1 METTMRSGRAA
12 VRSRWTLPGVALFLG
27 VVFLVAQWIGG
38 DPRGG
43 LISLAIMAA
52 VGAVFLLGGR
62 WDPVRQLRGD
72 TQDERGAAID
82 LRATAAA
89 GTVVILVVILG
100 FVVKVAQGEDPS
112 PYAEIGAVGGVAY
125 IAALAWLRRRL

>member
-1 METTMRSGRAA
+1 METTMRSGREAM
-12 VRSRWTLPGVALFLG
+12 RSRWTLPGVALFLG

-38 DPRGG
+38 DPQGG
-43 LISLAIMAA
+43 LISFAIMAA

-82 LRATAAA
+82 LRATAVA

-112 PYAEIGAVGGVAY
+112 PYAEIGAAGGVAY

>member
-1 METTMRSGRAA
+1 
-12 VRSRWTLPGVALFLG
+12 
-27 VVFLVAQWIGG
+27 
-38 DPRGG
+38 
-43 LISLAIMAA
+43 
-52 VGAVFLLGGR
+52 VGAVFLRCGSWCR
-62 WDPVRQLRGD
+62 LRHLPSD
-72 TQDERGAAID
+72 THGERCAARV
-82 LRATAAA
+82 LRAIAAA